1 MLQRLR
7 TTAQDE
13 STLFFKS
20 LSLLNNA
27 LSAMDVSAFVVDS
40 LKNVVENKLH
50 FPIGQEEILL
60 LLFFTCLKL
69 SLDRNGTAKGIW
81 CPYLG
86 RVKEGKTSC
95 LSLNT
100 ETSPRSLSCSNGA
113 QNAHSVP
120 DPQLHSL
127 EETFQWL
134 FFFHVVI
141 RSAPFLLLHVPKPIP
156 SESFLTSV
164 VFKRSLSLESE
175 DLSV

>member
-7 TTAQDE
+7 TTALDE

-27 LSAMDVSAFVVDS
+27 LSAMDVSALVVDS

-100 ETSPRSLSCSNGA
+100 ETSPRSLSCFNGA

-120 DPQLHSL
+120 DLQLRSL

-134 FFFHVVI
+134 FFFPRGHKVGTFPPSACTKTHPKRVI
-141 RSAPFLLLHVPKPIP
+141 SNKCCVQEVIK
-156 SESFLTSV
+156 S
-164 VFKRSLSLESE
+164 
-175 DLSV
+175 

>member
-1 MLQRLR
+1 M
-7 TTAQDE
+7 
-13 STLFFKS
+13 
-20 LSLLNNA
+20 
-27 LSAMDVSAFVVDS
+27 DS

-100 ETSPRSLSCSNGA
+100 ETSPRSLSCFNGA

-120 DPQLHSL
+120 DLQLRSL

-141 RSAPFLLLHVPKPIP
+141 RSVPFLLLHVPKPIP

-175 DLSV
+175 ALSV

>member
-1 MLQRLR
+1 M
-7 TTAQDE
+7 
-13 STLFFKS
+13 
-20 LSLLNNA
+20 
-27 LSAMDVSAFVVDS
+27 
-40 LKNVVENKLH
+40 VENKLH

-100 ETSPRSLSCSNGA
+100 ETSPPSLSCFNGA

-120 DPQLHSL
+120 DLQLRSL

-134 FFFHVVI
+134 FFFPRGHKVGTFPPSACTKTHPKRVI
-141 RSAPFLLLHVPKPIP
+141 SNKCCVQEVIK
-156 SESFLTSV
+156 S
-164 VFKRSLSLESE
+164 
-175 DLSV
+175 